1 MPTVE
6 KIFLS
11 VMRGTQ
17 DSNIRFADLQKL
29 LKILGFSCRVK
40 GDHFIYYKPEIE
52 EIINLQPEGNKA
64 KAYQIKQVRYVIL
77 KYKMEV

>member
-1 MPTVE
+1 
-6 KIFLS
+6 
-11 VMRGTQ
+11 MRGTQ